1 MVITEKMFKEYKK
14 NLKKGD
20 VLIYAENDGKF
31 MDAMIGESYDI
42 MVALC
47 LLIQSFAENSDMS
60 PFEVIADITDMIKTY
75 IDMKDQEGGD
85 R

>member
-31 MDAMIGESYDI
+31 MDAMI
-42 MVALC
+42 
-47 LLIQSFAENSDMS
+47 
-60 PFEVIADITDMIKTY
+60 
-75 IDMKDQEGGD
+75 
-85 R
+85 

>member
-1 MVITEKMFKEYKK
+1 
-14 NLKKGD
+14 
-20 VLIYAENDGKF
+20 
-31 MDAMIGESYDI
+31 